1 MSGTTGI
8 QNSGIVQDS
17 RQRIKKQRHHFVN
30 KGPSSQCYGFSSS
43 HVWMW
48 ELDHKEGWA
57 PKKWCFQTVVLDK
70 TLESPLDFKGIKPV
84 NPKGKQPWTFIGRTD
99 VEDEAPILG
108 SPDAKVQLV
117 GKDSDAGKDWKQKE
131 KGAAEDEMVR

>member
-131 KGAAEDEMVR
+131 QGAAEDEMVR